1 MVDLET
7 ENTVDASKTIK
18 PAIKSRAKD
27 HDLTNPFCQSLEHN
41 IVDEACS
48 SNSRRSCTWSSSIR
62 IPSDHYFEERN
73 SAKNSGPPQ
82 RRSQKVD
89 CKWIRKESPS
99 TRTCRLHGT
108 VKGHVFRSS
117 TCSRRFHL
125 RPVRITAFGSQ
136 LVRRVVVAPH
146 YLRLTRDS
154 WNCPGH
160 SPKREKPARCRLSDR
175 LDLLVLHK
183 SERDDLHMRERWV
196 LHPNRALRPNSIH
209 LPSCSPSGT
218 VGGGPCT
225 DEDPGEKAVGD
236 TQPRITRMSP

>member
-18 PAIKSRAKD
+18 PAIKPRAKD

-41 IVDEACS
+41 IVDEACP

-62 IPSDHYFEERN
+62 IPSDRYCEERN

-117 TCSRRFHL
+117 TCSRRLHL
-125 RPVRITAFGSQ
+125 RPVRIAAFGWQS
-136 LVRRVVVAPH
+136 VRRVVVAPIAGS
-146 YLRLTRDS
+146 T
-154 WNCPGH
+154 
-160 SPKREKPARCRLSDR
+160 PKPVAMFR
-175 LDLLVLHK
+175 
-183 SERDDLHMRERWV
+183 
-196 LHPNRALRPNSIH
+196 HPTKT
-209 LPSCSPSGT
+209 C
-218 VGGGPCT
+218 VGADAFSNGVSAGFWSHHGQT
-225 DEDPGEKAVGD
+225 
-236 TQPRITRMSP
+236 

>member
-7 ENTVDASKTIK
+7 DNTVDASKTIK
-18 PAIKSRAKD
+18 PAIKPRAKD
-27 HDLTNPFCQSLEHN
+27 HDLTNPVCQSLEHN
-41 IVDEACS
+41 IVDEARP

-62 IPSDHYFEERN
+62 IPSDRCCEERN
-73 SAKNSGPPQ
+73 SAKNSGPSQ

-125 RPVRITAFGSQ
+125 RPVRIAAFGSQ

-146 YLRLTRDS
+146 YLKFNCQVLGNGQLFRNRIREGLPTTRPEQ
-154 WNCPGH
+154 W
-160 SPKREKPARCRLSDR
+160 ATL
-175 LDLLVLHK
+175 
-183 SERDDLHMRERWV
+183 
-196 LHPNRALRPNSIH
+196 
-209 LPSCSPSGT
+209 
-218 VGGGPCT
+218 
-225 DEDPGEKAVGD
+225 
-236 TQPRITRMSP
+236 